1 MSGLMAWLA
10 SMKRESSVLGLNAA
24 RVVSSKM
31 LGAGAPSSF
40 DRLRMRAAHTL
51 GAEPRAAALASAQ
64 HRRSAANSIGSLQGL
79 SNTLMVSLSNHG
91 GSSEKPSDVSA
102 GRFGYRSSPSASW
115 ISPAPVALALGVALL
130 VALWFGPLPVLA
142 AGSFAAHMVMH
153 MGVVAIAAPLLA
165 YGISRLVPDQVSKL
179 PASLAMVAALFEFVA
194 VWAWHAPA
202 LHDSARIHAGMFVA
216 EQASFLIAS
225 VLVWLTAIGV
235 ARRDGG
241 RAQLAGVGALLLTS
255 MHMTLLG
262 ALLLLAPRPLYAC
275 AALCAP
281 AANLTPLGDQQ
292 LGGVIMLIVGGLVYL
307 AGGLALLAT
316 VLRERSDPL
325 SAGEGAR

>member
-1 MSGLMAWLA
+1 
-10 SMKRESSVLGLNAA
+10 
-24 RVVSSKM
+24 M
-31 LGAGAPSSF
+31 LRSPS
-40 DRLRMRAAHTL
+40 H
-51 GAEPRAAALASAQ
+51 
-64 HRRSAANSIGSLQGL
+64 
-79 SNTLMVSLSNHG
+79 TLMVSLSNHG

-102 GRFGYRSSPSASW
+102 GRFGYRSSPTASW
-115 ISPAPVALALGVALL
+115 ISPAPVALALGVAFL

-153 MGVVAIAAPLLA
+153 MGVVAIAVPLVA
-165 YGISRLVPDQVSKL
+165 YGISRLVPDHVLKL
-179 PASLAMVAALFEFVA
+179 PASLAMVAALFEFLA

-202 LHDSARIHAGMFVA
+202 LHDVARVNAGMFAA
-216 EQASFLIAS
+216 EQASFLLAG

-275 AALCAP
+275 AALCSP

-292 LGGVIMLIVGGLVYL
+292 LGGVIMLIVGGLVFL
-307 AGGLALLAT
+307 AGGLALLAS
-316 VLRERSDPL
+316 VLGERFEPVRG
-325 SAGEGAR
+325 GERAR